1 MAQGRKI
8 MKQLDTAP
16 GLIGWS
22 LAAKPAD
29 ARVLHALR
37 VGDAAS
43 LRASP
48 HGEALTRLKQAMR
61 RESVFVQFTVQGR
74 DLPLRRTT
82 PSRAR
87 SSRSLVAR

>member
-1 MAQGRKI
+1 
-8 MKQLDTAP
+8 
-16 GLIGWS
+16 
-22 LAAKPAD
+22 
-29 ARVLHALR
+29 
-37 VGDAAS
+37 
-43 LRASP
+43 
-48 HGEALTRLKQAMR
+48 LKQAMR